1 MSEPTQGWFRGP
13 GPADRATAVPR
24 PPGSWPAQ
32 PPARTGGGPGQRPT
46 GQRPTGQRLQP
57 PRRRW
62 PRPRTVLAILA
73 AVVVLLAVAGAGL
86 YVDLNSKLNR
96 SVTLPA
102 FSGQSAGQNWLIT
115 GSDSRQGLSAQQISS
130 LHVGRDFGTEN
141 SDSIML
147 LHTGGGR
154 PVLLSIPRD
163 SYVPIPGHGMNKINA
178 ALGFGGPSLLI
189 QTVEDVTG
197 LRINHYLGIGFGGLV
212 GVVNQVGG
220 VNICLPA
227 ALHDADSGV
236 NLTAGCHTLNG
247 AQALAF
253 VRDRHSFAV
262 EDLQR
267 IEDQRAFLRALLRK
281 ATSPGVY
288 LNPFVAVPFGS
299 TAASSI
305 AVDQGTHLYNLITV
319 AFALRNPLTGTVPV
333 ANANYFTANAGD
345 ALLWNRSEAL
355 QLFNALKNGQQPPA
369 NLLSGTVVG

>member
-1 MSEPTQGWFRGP
+1 MNPPKDGSAVRDQPTAPPRYRVPLAP
-13 GPADRATAVPR
+13 GPRN
-24 PPGSWPAQ
+24 
-32 PPARTGGGPGQRPT
+32 
-46 GQRPTGQRLQP
+46 P
-57 PRRRW
+57 PRGRAAARASG
-62 PRPRTVLAILA
+62 PQASGPQASGSSRPGA
-73 AVVVLLAVAGAGL
+73 AGRGHGRSSPSSRPSWCCSLSRVRACTFN
-86 YVDLNSKLNR
+86 LNSKLNR